1 MVKSDKNY
9 DVSSKSRAVCLFI
22 VSFVKLRG
30 CDDNNL
36 GEQIGIKPHLEPLDL
51 QSELIILMFLFNRM
65 LKH

>member
-9 DVSSKSRAVCLFI
+9 DVSCKSRAVCLFI
-22 VSFVKLRG
+22 VSFVKLRR

-51 QSELIILMFLFNRM
+51 QGELIILMFLFNRM